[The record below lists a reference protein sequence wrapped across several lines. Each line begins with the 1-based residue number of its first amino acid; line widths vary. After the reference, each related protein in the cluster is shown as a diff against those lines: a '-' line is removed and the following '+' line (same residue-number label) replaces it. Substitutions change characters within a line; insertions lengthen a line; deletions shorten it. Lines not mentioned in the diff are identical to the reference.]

1 MKFILLFIYEY
12 FLQIDVIGF
21 YSNCLGY
28 CKKMKFRSVLF
39 LLIAVSS
46 CVHAQN
52 IYTYKDSHGKLLFT
66 DKKQQGKSGKII
78 DVTYF
83 PDSNIHS
90 YDNWGSSNTT
100 WVKKYSKNHSKFDAF
115 INAAGAKHGVD
126 PQLIKAVMHTESAF
140 NSRATS
146 PVGAQGLMQLMPATA
161 KRFNVTNS
169 FDPEQNINGGAQYLG
184 WLLKR
189 FKGDKMLALAAYNAG
204 EGNVDK
210 YKGIPPFKETQQYVK
225 KVTASYNSKQTAGSS
240 NITNGSRAAK
250 PQLISTKAIQEIKI
264 IRKDNSFGDS
274 FSNL

>member
-1 MKFILLFIYEY
+1 MNFSALVLSLLV
-12 FLQIDVIGF
+12 L
-21 YSNCLGY
+21 SS
-28 CKKMKFRSVLF
+28 SVQ
-39 LLIAVSS
+39 
-46 CVHAQN
+46 AQN
-52 IYTYKDSHGKLLFT
+52 IYTYKDSQGKLLFT
-66 DKKQQGKSGKII
+66 DKKQSGKTAKII

-100 WVKKYSKNHSKFDAF
+100 WVKKYSKDHSKFDTF

-140 NSRATS
+140 NSKAVS

-169 FDPEQNINGGAQYLG
+169 FDPEQNINGGAKYLS

-189 FKGDKMLALAAYNAG
+189 FKGDKILALAAYNAG

-225 KVTASYNSKQTAGSS
+225 KVTASYNSKYSTQRSG
-240 NITNGSRAAK
+240 ITSGAKTVK
-250 PQLISTKAIQEIKI
+250 PQLISTQPNQELKI
-264 IRKDNSFGDS
+264 IRKDNSFGDT